1 MRITNN
7 MIVSQQLGGI
17 QLNMAALQ
25 KAQEQLTLGKRLTA
39 ASDDPTAATQIMDS
53 ASSLRSLDQY
63 RTNVQRATS
72 RVSLEDSVLSQ
83 ISDLVARAKQLG
95 VSQASDS
102 ATAATRA
109 TANAEVGQIFQQI
122 VSLGNTKFGNEYL
135 FGGDQSL
142 TAPFAT
148 TGTAGATLDY
158 TTTGSTGQRNVAVAE
173 GKAMA
178 ATHDGQDIFKNSGV
192 LDAVRDLSRALDP
205 SSPSYGK
212 TGIADAMTKLDGAF
226 DSVQTLIGDTGARAN
241 ALDSAGQNLDAL
253 KSSITSFKSGI
264 EEVDLE
270 SAMTELTSRQ
280 LAYQAALVATSKL
293 SSLNLTDY
301 LR

>member
-39 ASDDPTAATQIMDS
+39 ASDDPTAATQIMGS

-95 VSQASDS
+95 VAQGSDT

-122 VSLGNTKFGNEYL
+122 VSLANTKFGNEYL

-142 TAPFAT
+142 TAPFAA

-158 TTTGSTGQRNVAVAE
+158 TTTGSTGERGVAVAD

-178 ATHDGQDIFKNSGV
+178 ATHDGQTIFKGTGL

-212 TGIADAMTKLDGAF
+212 TGIADAMSKLDGAF

-241 ALDSAGQNLDAL
+241 ALDSASQNLDAL
-253 KSSITSFKSGI
+253 KSNITSFKSGI